1 MYCLNLESTDPCFN
15 LAVEEYL
22 LKKSK
27 EEYIILGINNPA
39 VIIGKHQVAHRE
51 ADTKFINEH
60 DIPVIR
66 RISGGGTVFHDN
78 GNLNFSFISQS
89 IQGKQVDFRKYTIP
103 VIVFLASIGVNAK
116 FEGKN
121 DLKVN
126 GLKISGNAEHVYHER
141 VLHHGTLLFNTS
153 LDNLRSSLRRDASR
167 YTTRAVESNPS
178 SVINLKDII
187 GKVKDIDE
195 FRSELL
201 SFFLNY
207 QGGNTAATLTPD
219 EISEVKSLAESKYRT
234 WEWNYAYG
242 PEYLFTN
249 NFLVHGENHYCR
261 LFVRDGIVWDCE
273 IEGSDV
279 MAAAGKKLIGC
290 RHMAGDL
297 KKTLWEADVLV
308 SESDIYNFF

>member
-1 MYCLNLESTDPCFN
+1 MLCLNLESTDPYFN
-15 LAVEEYL
+15 LALEEYL
-22 LKKSK
+22 LNKSK
-27 EEYIILGINNPA
+27 EEYLILGINNPA

-51 ADTKFINEH
+51 ADTKFVSEH

-89 IQGKQVDFRKYTIP
+89 VMGKQVDFRKYTLP
-103 VIVFLASIGVNAK
+103 VIGFLASLGVNAK

-126 GLKISGNAEHVYHER
+126 GLKISGNAEHVYRER

-153 LDNLRSSLRRDASR
+153 LDNLRSSLRKDASK
-167 YTTRAVESNPS
+167 YTTRAVKSNPS
-178 SVINLKDII
+178 SVINLKEII
-187 GKVKDIDE
+187 GKVKDINE

-201 SFFLNY
+201 GFFLNY
-207 QGGNTAATLTPD
+207 QGGNTAATLMPD

-242 PEYLFTN
+242 PEYFFTN
-249 NFLVHGENHYCR
+249 NILVHGKNHSCR
-261 LFVRDGIVWDCE
+261 LFVRDGIIWDCE
-273 IEGSDV
+273 IKGSDE

-297 KKTLWEADVLV
+297 WKALRVANVLI
-308 SESDIYNFF
+308 SESDIFNFF